1 MSDTTMLA
9 CHEIRNLLSDYLNG
23 ELDLH
28 KAQLVRW
35 HFGQC
40 RDCRTIIR
48 SAINTFR
55 MDFDEKRS
63 RHSTHKEHA
72 A

>member
-1 MSDTTMLA
+1 MGDTTLLS
-9 CHEIRNLLSDYLNG
+9 CREIRDLLPSYLNG
-23 ELDLH
+23 DVDVH
-28 KAQLVRW
+28 TAQQMRW

-48 SAINTFR
+48 SAIETFR

-63 RHSTHKEHA
+63 RRSLPKAHA